1 MPWFRSGRCPV
12 PETNSPL
19 MFSPYRLLIL
29 DADGTTIDAFS
40 AIERAFAHHGM
51 DIGDL
56 GRFQRRHNLLKYLGG
71 LKEFPVN
78 LGRQLGRRRR
88 ARLLDTLTEVYREE
102 ARLYPGLSDLIRRL
116 IAHPG
121 LRVGLIT
128 RNITHEPKITLG
140 KLFRRHGIKLDEL
153 HFFVHVPLKQTK
165 LEYFRAIRNSLSI
178 NPAKAY
184 ACGDE
189 HKDYEV
195 ALAAGMHPFMVA
207 YGFEGY
213 ERLRHKFSVPA
224 ELISRHPE
232 EFRARV
238 EHAFDLT

>member
-1 MPWFRSGRCPV
+1 
-12 PETNSPL
+12 

-29 DADGTTIDAFS
+29 DADGTTIDAFT

-56 GRFQRRHNLLKYLGG
+56 SRFQRRHNLFKYLGG

-78 LGRQLGRRRR
+78 LGRQIGRRRR
-88 ARLLDTLTEVYREE
+88 ARLLDTLTEVYRDE
-102 ARLYPGLSDLIRRL
+102 ARLYPGVSELIRRL
-116 IAHPG
+116 IEQPG

-128 RNITHEPKITLG
+128 RNIAHEPQVTLA
-140 KLFRRHGIKLDEL
+140 KLFRRHAIDLDAL
-153 HFFVHVPLKQTK
+153 DFFIHVPLKETK
-165 LEYFRAIRNSLSI
+165 LDYFRAIRNSLAI
-178 NPAKAY
+178 NPARAY

-189 HKDYEV
+189 YQDYAI
-195 ALAAGMHPFMVA
+195 ALATGMHPFMVA

-213 ERLRHKFSVPA
+213 ERLRHKFGVPA
-224 ELISRHPE
+224 EVISRHPE

-238 EHAFDLT
+238 EHALDIT